1 MKPFNSLVF
10 SELAAP
16 LCCEEETGK
25 DFSELINAF
34 KSWQV
39 SSNGVSDHLRLTI
52 GSQENSSHNLGTW
65 SVLVIVHVN
74 QRWKVMK

>member
-10 SELAAP
+10 SELVAP
-16 LCCEEETGK
+16 LCCEEGETGK
-25 DFSELINAF
+25 DISELIKELA
-34 KSWQV
+34 
-39 SSNGVSDHLRLTI
+39 SNGVSDHLRLTI

-65 SVLVIVHVN
+65 SVLVIVHMN